1 MKTQNLFKALVVSSV
16 LIATTGMAA
25 EEEVTLARLTGQT
38 QCAPPAANYVT
49 LGGATF
55 EAEGKGL
62 KVEAVRVAKLPNKM
76 FCSACQCPDGTYYVV
91 KAQRD
96 DHAVQDLLADPSW
109 EEVKTSTDMAISAT
123 SNPEVNS
130 DL

>member
-1 MKTQNLFKALVVSSV
+1 
-16 LIATTGMAA
+16 MAA

-38 QCAPPAANYVT
+38 QCAAPSANYVT
-49 LGGATF
+49 LGGATH

-62 KVEAVRVAKLPNKM
+62 KVEEVRIAKLPNKM

-91 KAQRD
+91 RAQRND
-96 DHAVQDLLADPSW
+96 QAVEDLLADSSW
-109 EEVKTSTDMAISAT
+109 EEVKAMEPALSAN
-123 SNPEVNS
+123 SYRPEVDS